1 MTENTAGL
9 TRWMIWRPEIARI
22 VNESEEN
29 MASRRGSKAIY
40 LYNKQIKS
48 FQDRFGQHV
57 VFLDSMME
65 EGENPFLENDETLVC
80 VDTRDIAGDIVRD
93 TVNKIESVEKKESQ
107 EFFTESLVKKTKCVN
122 GTRTSYPFLAKNHSQ
137 NIHLTPQPSK

>member
-1 MTENTAGL
+1 
-9 TRWMIWRPEIARI
+9 MIWRPEIARI

-40 LYNKQIKS
+40 LYNKQIKR
-48 FQDRFGQHV
+48 FQDRFRQHV

-122 GTRTSYPFLAKNHSQ
+122 DTRISYPFLAKNHSQ